1 VTPTSTETQP
11 EPEPV
16 IVEII
21 VESPSGEAVNIS
33 DGAPT
38 STPRGL
44 AFTRIS
50 DAAALNATNEDIT
63 FNAAGNLTAFTDNS
77 VAVSQ
82 AYAIGTAV
90 NKNPGVDI
98 ANSLKWGRWTQ
109 GVAIRVDDTTQLG
122 TNIDL
127 ANSSLHWLTAPLT
140 ETIQEI
146 TGSANYVLVGNTDP
160 TDITGAVGILGTAS
174 LSANFTA
181 ATVTS
186 SVQLGVANQVWK
198 ANGTGTINANLF
210 SGLYNTVAVGGVAGG
225 TGSFGG
231 VFTNYSTGIPQGAGL
246 TYQLTNGIQKV
257 NGVAIFKASPNL

>member
-1 VTPTSTETQP
+1 VTPTATETKT
-11 EPEPV
+11 EPV
-16 IVEII
+16 VVEIV
-21 VESPSGEAVNIS
+21 VESASGEAVDITNGTPI
-33 DGAPT
+33 

-50 DAAALNATNEDIT
+50 GAASLNATNEDIA

-77 VAVSQ
+77 LAVSQ

-90 NKNPGVDI
+90 NKNVGVDI
-98 ANSLKWGRWTQ
+98 ANSLKWGRWTE
-109 GVAIRVDDTTQLG
+109 GVAIREDDTTQLG

-140 ETIQEI
+140 ETIQVI

-160 TDITGAVGILGTAS
+160 TDITGAVGILGTAK
-174 LSANFTA
+174 LSANFTE

-198 ANGTGTINANLF
+198 ATGTGTINANLF
-210 SGLYNTVAVGGVAGG
+210 NGLYNTVSVGGIAGG
-225 TGSFGG
+225 AGNFGG
-231 VFTNYSTGIPQGAGL
+231 VFTNYTTGIPQGAGL

-257 NGVAIFKASPNL
+257 NGVAIFKAAPNL

>member
-1 VTPTSTETQP
+1 M
-11 EPEPV
+11 
-16 IVEII
+16 
-21 VESPSGEAVNIS
+21 
-33 DGAPT
+33 
-38 STPRGL
+38 
-44 AFTRIS
+44 
-50 DAAALNATNEDIT
+50 T

-77 VAVSQ
+77 VDVSQ

-90 NKNPGVDI
+90 NRNAGVDI
-98 ANSLKWGRWTQ
+98 ENSLKWGRWTQ
-109 GVAIRVDDTTQLG
+109 GVATRVDDETRLG

-140 ETIQEI
+140 ETVQVI
-146 TGSANYVLVGNTDP
+146 TGSADYVLVGNTDP

-186 SVQLGVANQVWK
+186 NVQLGVANQVWK

-210 SGLYNTVAVGGVAGG
+210 NGLYNTVTVGGISGG
-225 TGSFGG
+225 AGSFGG
-231 VFTNYSTGIPQGAGL
+231 VFTNYNTGIPQGAGL

-257 NGVAIFKASPNL
+257 NGVAIFKAAPNR